1 GRQPLPTNKMLELVA
16 VAFQPGLGLLGIFR
30 RRPVLH
36 ADKFFGDAHS
46 VHFFRRLALGDWMPV
61 LGGISSRRMMFELPF
76 YVTQQSAR
84 TEAEHLCPKP
94 GTAQFFFHHG
104 KPVDGL
110 FRGPN
115 ASRGLETN

>member
-1 GRQPLPTNKMLELVA
+1 MRDTRQLFTVRWINRVEILSRSGRPPLPTNKVMELVA

-61 LGGISSRRMMFELPF
+61 LGGISPRRMMLQLPLN
-76 YVTQQSAR
+76 VTQ
-84 TEAEHLCPKP
+84 
-94 GTAQFFFHHG
+94 
-104 KPVDGL
+104 
-110 FRGPN
+110 
-115 ASRGLETN
+115 